1 MDSVIRHAGTWT
13 IEDMMASPWH
23 YLPAEVPAGTAA
35 LRVTLSYSRD
45 GGGILDL
52 GCFGPSGFGGASGL
66 GGSSGLG
73 GWSGF
78 CGWSGGAR
86 SSFVVSPV
94 GATPGYLSGEVVAGL
109 WQVAIGLYKVPAS
122 GVRYEVTVEVVGGA
136 GWPRWVADALA
147 ADGVVLADD
156 AGTDGAVRA
165 ADGAVRAADGA
176 VRADGAGSAGVG
188 LVPPAPG
195 ERPGRRE
202 LPAALGR
209 TWLAGDL
216 HSHTVHSDGDLTV
229 PELAALAVA
238 SGLDFVAVTDH
249 NTVSHHRELA
259 SASVAYGVTLVP
271 GQEVTTSRGHAG
283 VLGDTGWIDFRTS
296 ADSWLAAAERGG
308 GLMSV
313 NHPFGGDVSW
323 LHAMERR
330 PPLLEVWHWSWLDP
344 TWTTPLSWWQAWDP
358 SAIPVGGSDWH
369 RPGSDS
375 PLGTPTTWVECDEDS
390 GVSGVLEGLRAG
402 RVAITASRNGPILVR
417 HDGGF
422 VAVGADGLLV
432 ADPDGPYRRIVGDVV
447 QLPGRPGY
455 HRLVTALG
463 ATVALTA

>member
-23 YLPAEVPAGTAA
+23 YLPVEVPAGTAA

-45 GGGILDL
+45 GGAILDL
-52 GCFGPSGFGGASGL
+52 GCFGPSGFS
-66 GGSSGLG
+66 
-73 GWSGF
+73 
-78 CGWSGGAR
+78 GWSGGAR
-86 SSFVVSPV
+86 SSFVVSPA
-94 GATPGYLSGEVVAGL
+94 GATPGYLAGEVVAGL
-109 WQVAIGLYKVPAS
+109 WQVAIGLYKVPAE
-122 GVRYEVTVEVVGGA
+122 GVRYEVTAEAVGGA
-136 GWPRWVADALA
+136 GWVRRVGDALA
-147 ADGVVLADD
+147 ADGVVVN
-156 AGTDGAVRA
+156 GVA
-165 ADGAVRAADGA
+165 ADGVVVD
-176 VRADGAGSAGVG
+176 GVG
-188 LVPPAPG
+188 LLGPVGPMAPAPG
-195 ERPGRRE
+195 ERPGRRP
-202 LPAALGR
+202 LPAAPGR

-216 HSHTVHSDGDLTV
+216 HAHTVHSDGAMTV
-229 PELAALAVA
+229 PELALLAV
-238 SGLDFVAVTDH
+238 SRGLDFLAVTDH

-259 SASVAYGVTLVP
+259 AASAAYGITLVP

-308 GLMSV
+308 GLMSI

-375 PLGTPTTWVECDEDS
+375 PLGRPTTWVESDDDS

-402 RVAITASRNGPILVR
+402 RVSITAERDGPILLR

-422 VAVGADGLLV
+422 VAIGADGLLL
-432 ADPDGPYRRIVGDVV
+432 ADPDGPYRRVAGDVARV
-447 QLPGRPGY
+447 PGRPGY
-455 HRLVTALG
+455 HRLVTPLG

>member
-1 MDSVIRHAGTWT
+1 MESVIRHAGTWT

-23 YLPAEVPAGTAA
+23 YLPVEVPAGTAA
-35 LRVTLSYSRD
+35 LLVTLSYPRD
-45 GGGILDL
+45 GGAVLDL
-52 GCFGPSGFGGASGL
+52 GCFGPLGFR
-66 GGSSGLG
+66 
-73 GWSGF
+73 
-78 CGWSGGAR
+78 GWSGGAR
-86 SSFVVSPV
+86 SAFVVSPV
-94 GATPGYLSGEVVAGL
+94 GSTPGYLAGEVVAGR
-109 WQVAIGLYKVPAS
+109 WQVAIGLYKVPAE
-122 GVRYEVTVEVVGGA
+122 GVRYEVTAEAIGGA
-136 GWPRWVADALA
+136 GWARRVAEALA
-147 ADGVVLADD
+147 ADGVVP
-156 AGTDGAVRA
+156 
-165 ADGAVRAADGA
+165 ADGVGPAGGVWPAGSAWRAG
-176 VRADGAGSAGVG
+176 GAGSGGPA
-188 LVPPAPG
+188 LVPLAPPVPA

-202 LPAALGR
+202 LPSATGR

-216 HSHTVHSDGDLTV
+216 HSHTVHSDGALTV
-229 PELAALAVA
+229 PELAALAVS

-259 SASVAYGVTLVP
+259 SASAAYRITLVP

-323 LHAMERR
+323 LHPMERR

-375 PLGTPTTWVECDEDS
+375 PLGTPTTWVECDEGS
-390 GVSGVLEGLRAG
+390 GVSGVLDGLRAG
-402 RVAITASRNGPILVR
+402 RVAVTASRNGPILVR
-417 HDGGF
+417 HDDGF
-422 VAVGADGLLV
+422 VAVGADGLLL
-432 ADPDGPYRRIVGDVV
+432 ADPEGPYRRIAGDVAR
-447 QLPGRPGY
+447 LPGRAGY
-455 HRLVTALG
+455 HRLVTPLG
-463 ATVALTA
+463 ATVALAN

>member
-23 YLPAEVPAGTAA
+23 YLPVEVPAGTAA
-35 LRVTLSYSRD
+35 LRVTLSYARD
-45 GGGILDL
+45 GGAILDL
-52 GCFGPSGFGGASGL
+52 GCFGP
-66 GGSSGLG
+66 
-73 GWSGF
+73 SGF

-86 SSFVVSPV
+86 SSFVVSPA
-94 GATPGYLSGEVVAGL
+94 GATPGYLAGEVVAGL
-109 WQVAIGLYKVPAS
+109 WQVAIGLYKVPAE
-122 GVRYEVTVEVVGGA
+122 GVRYEVTAE
-136 GWPRWVADALA
+136 
-147 ADGVVLADD
+147 
-156 AGTDGAVRA
+156 AVN
-165 ADGAVRAADGA
+165 
-176 VRADGAGSAGVG
+176 GVG
-188 LVPPAPG
+188 LLGPVGPMALAPG
-195 ERPGRRE
+195 ERPGRRP
-202 LPAALGR
+202 LPAAPGR

-216 HSHTVHSDGDLTV
+216 HAHTVHSDGAMTV
-229 PELAALAVA
+229 PELALLAV
-238 SGLDFVAVTDH
+238 SRGLDFLAVTDH

-259 SASVAYGVTLVP
+259 SASAAYGITLVP

-283 VLGDTGWIDFRTS
+283 VLGDTGWIDFRTP

-308 GLMSV
+308 GLMSI

-375 PLGTPTTWVECDEDS
+375 PLGRPTTWVECDDDS

-402 RVAITASRNGPILVR
+402 RVAITAERDGPILLR

-422 VAVGADGLLV
+422 VAIGADGLLA
-432 ADPDGPYRRIVGDVV
+432 ADPDGPYRRIAGDVTL
-447 QLPGRPGY
+447 LPHRPGY
-455 HRLVTALG
+455 HRLVTPLG